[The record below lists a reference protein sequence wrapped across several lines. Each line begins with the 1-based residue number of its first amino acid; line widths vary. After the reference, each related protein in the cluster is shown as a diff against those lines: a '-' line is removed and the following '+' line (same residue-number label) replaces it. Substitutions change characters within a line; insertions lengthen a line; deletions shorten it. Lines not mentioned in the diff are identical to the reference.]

1 MRKSVELD
9 HLLENAVAVALDLAK
24 PHPDFPRKIKTTH
37 RKSSNHARSITV
49 SHGRHDRARVAA

>member
-9 HLLENAVAVALDLAK
+9 YLLENAVAVALDVAK
-24 PHPDFPRKIKTTH
+24 PHPDFPKKIRMAR
-37 RKSSNHARSITV
+37 RKSSRHAASTAA